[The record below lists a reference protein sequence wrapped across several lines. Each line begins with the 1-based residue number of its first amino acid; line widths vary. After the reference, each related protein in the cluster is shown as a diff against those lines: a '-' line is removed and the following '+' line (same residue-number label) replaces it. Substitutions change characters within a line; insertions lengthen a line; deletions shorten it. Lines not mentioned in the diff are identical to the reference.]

1 MGRNSGVSGRGPA
14 QPVEGPFDPLRA
26 LRVLVRRGV
35 RFVVIGGYGAAIR
48 GSPLLTGDLDICYA
62 RDDGNLMRLT
72 DALRELGAHL
82 RGASVT
88 VPFQLDAESLKA
100 GDHFTFTTNAGSLDC
115 LGTPAGTKGFQ
126 DLDAAAT
133 DEDLDGLTVR
143 VPSLEDLIRMRRAA
157 GRSKDLMALEWL
169 GALRDEIEG

>member
-1 MGRNSGVSGRGPA
+1 
-14 QPVEGPFDPLRA
+14 
-26 LRVLVRRGV
+26 
-35 RFVVIGGYGAAIR
+35 
-48 GSPLLTGDLDICYA
+48 
-62 RDDGNLMRLT
+62 MRLT

-115 LGTPAGTKGFQ
+115 LGTPAGTKGFP